1 MSTQV
6 KYRGGTTAEHSSFT
20 GSERELTID
29 TTKDTVVIHDGS
41 TVGGFPLARVGA
53 SGRTDLNLD
62 NHEQVTV
69 TSGGAVTA
77 TSFAGDGSALT
88 GIVHTPNAHTHS
100 IGDLTTT
107 GTADA
112 TTYLRG
118 DGAWAAINALP
129 SGGTVGHV
137 LTNVSSGTG
146 TWQAVNALPSGGSVG
161 QLLTNVSSGTGTWQN
176 APVTLPTQSGNAE
189 KILTTD
195 GTTASWVVPGITGGG
210 TDNAFAET
218 DATITTS
225 YTLSTGKNAMT
236 VSPIVINAGVVVTVP
251 AGQRWV
257 LV

>member
-6 KYRGGTTAEHSSFT
+6 KYRGGTTAEHSTFT
-20 GSERELTID
+20 GSERELTVD
-29 TTKDTVVIHDGS
+29 TTKDTLVVHDGS
-41 TVGGFPLARVGA
+41 TVGGFPLARTGI

-62 NHEQVTV
+62 NHEQITV
-69 TSGGAVTA
+69 TPTGAVTA
-77 TSFAGDGSALT
+77 TSFSGDGSNLT
-88 GIVHTPNAHTHS
+88 GVVHTPSAHTHY

-118 DGAWAAINALP
+118 DGAWSAITAQ
-129 SGGTVGHV
+129 S
-137 LTNVSSGTG
+137 
-146 TWQAVNALPSGGSVG
+146 
-161 QLLTNVSSGTGTWQN
+161 
-176 APVTLPTQSGNAE
+176 LPTQTNNAE